1 MLAQS
6 LFFLLICLSVCL
18 ISSVHHFLSHGESFL
33 FIVMLCTVVGEV
45 LQALGQYRETTSYSV
60 YSSQFYFAQ
69 QTKQQQQQQ
78 NQHSHN
84 WLMHGY
90 LYSAAH
96 ATKKAHSHWNEIAF
110 MDNRMDDSCIF
121 FARMN
126 AIFSTVVK
134 PMSHER
140 HQRTIFWTM

>member
-6 LFFLLICLSVCL
+6 LFFLLICVSVC

-45 LQALGQYRETTSYSV
+45 LQALSQYRETTSYSV

-69 QTKQQQQQQ
+69 QTKQQQQ